1 VVPCG
6 TMQGD
11 SFLIGV
17 PSNMFPAFLAAVTAV
32 ATSAAKAAPAVPAP
46 KATTLTL
53 TPDMIRQLQAAAGSG
68 GPKSALALHASWLT
82 HGFAAVFV
90 ISAILLIVL
99 LAVQTTKQEGLSGTI
114 GGRVES
120 AYKGR
125 VGFDKQL
132 QRFTTVVAI
141 TFVIFATFVSLS
153 GI

>member
-1 VVPCG
+1 
-6 TMQGD
+6 
-11 SFLIGV
+11 
-17 PSNMFPAFLAAVTAV
+17 MFPAFIAAATAV
-32 ATSAAKAAPAVPAP
+32 VSPAAKAAAAAATPVGRP
-46 KATTLTL
+46 TTLTL
-53 TPDMIRQLQAAAGSG
+53 TPEMLQQLQAAAI
-68 GPKSALALHASWLT
+68 PKSPLAAHFGWLT
-82 HGFAAVFV
+82 HGFAGIFI
-90 ISAILLIVL
+90 ISAVLLIIL

-132 QRFTTVVAI
+132 QRITTGIAI